1 VHVPESLITLAVLF
15 ATALLSAWLLNRLQ
29 QPPLIGYLLAG
40 ALVGPAGLGF
50 VKDRESI
57 ETLAEIGVMLLLFTI
72 GLELSLGTVRKLGR
86 VVWIAGP
93 IQLVGTIAVATLFAL
108 LRGRSLGSS
117 IFFGFLI
124 SLSSTA
130 IVLKLLHARGELDAP
145 YGRLLIGI
153 LILQDLAVVP
163 MMLAIPYLA
172 GTAGGMGLSGVA
184 LALVKTAGAAVLIF
198 VAARW
203 LVPRLL
209 RVVAGTGQKE
219 IFIIA
224 VLCLVVG
231 TALASNAAGL
241 SLALGAFLAGLVLSE
256 TDYGHQ
262 AMADVAP
269 FRDAFNALFF
279 VSVGM
284 LFDARILLSQPLGVA
299 LAVATTLIAKSVF
312 GALPALLSG
321 YGVRV
326 AVIVGVTL
334 AQVGEFSF
342 VLLQAG
348 QELGLVPADVYQIFL
363 AASILT
369 MVATPFLHEASHALS
384 EHLPGSRWGEKRRL
398 SESGL
403 MLPLMNHV
411 VILGFGHM
419 GETLAGVLLRGRV
432 PFRVLDLNPE
442 RVRHGARRGIPVEYG
457 DVTSDLVLRE
467 AGIETARAVIV
478 VLSDP
483 RSTRTSIRLCRSLN
497 AGTFL
502 LARTR
507 YLRDVP
513 ELTALG
519 ADDVIAEE
527 FETSLEIAGRVLR
540 RLGLPMPWIES
551 ETEALRSGRHDG
563 FRRFRA
569 PGASPEEVRRA
580 LGGTRVEFIS
590 VGSDWKAVGRTL
602 REIEI
607 RAGGGAVI
615 LAVVR
620 QGLATVAP
628 DDDFGLDPGDQVLL
642 LGTEETIDRS
652 VELLRGAGWGTE
664 SRVVSE
670 GVGEGT

>member
-1 VHVPESLITLAVLF
+1 VHVPESFLTIAVIF
-15 ATALLSAWLLNRLQ
+15 ATALAAAWLLNRLG

-50 VKDRESI
+50 VRDRASI
-57 ETLAEIGVMLLLFTI
+57 EALAEIGVMLLLFTI
-72 GLELSLGTVRKLGR
+72 GLELSFGALRRLGR

-93 IQLVGTIAVATLFAL
+93 IQLVGTIAVAFLIAYL
-108 LRGRSLGSS
+108 QGRSFGSAV
-117 IFFGFLI
+117 FFGFLI

-130 IVLKLLHARGELDAP
+130 IVLKLLHARQELDAP

-153 LILQDLAVVP
+153 LIFQDLAVVP
-163 MMLAIPYLA
+163 MMLAIPWLA
-172 GTAGGMGLSGVA
+172 GSAASAGFTAA
-184 LALVKTAGAAVLIF
+184 LLTLGKTAGAALLIF

-209 RVVAGTGQKE
+209 RVVAGSGQKE
-219 IFIIA
+219 IFVIA
-224 VLCLVVG
+224 LLCLVVG
-231 TALASNAAGL
+231 LAIASSAAGL

-262 AMADVAP
+262 AMADVSP

-284 LFDARILLSQPLGVA
+284 LFDARILLSHPGSVLR
-299 LAVATTLIAKSVF
+299 AVATILIAKAIF
-312 GALPALLSG
+312 GAVPVLLSG
-321 YGVRV
+321 YGLRM

-334 AQVGEFSF
+334 AQIGEFSF

-348 QELGLVPADVYQIFL
+348 QEMGLVPPDVYQIFL

-369 MVATPFLHEASHALS
+369 MVATPFLHEASHALA
-384 EHLPGSRWGEKRRL
+384 ERVPGGRWGEKKRL

-403 MLPLMNHV
+403 MLPLANHV

-419 GETLAGVLLRGRV
+419 GETLAGMLLRARV
-432 PFRVLDLNPE
+432 PFRILDLNPE

-457 DVTSDLVLRE
+457 DVTSDVVLKE
-467 AGIETARAVIV
+467 AGIETARAVV
-478 VLSDP
+478 MVLSDP
-483 RSTRTSIRLCRSLN
+483 RSTRMTTRICRSLN
-497 AGTFL
+497 PGAFL

-513 ELTALG
+513 DLTALG

-540 RLGLPMPWIES
+540 RLGLPLPWIES
-551 ETEALRSGRHDG
+551 ETEALREGRHDG

-580 LGGTRVEFIS
+580 LGGTKVEFIS
-590 VGSDWKAVGRTL
+590 VGNDWKAVGRTL
-602 REIEI
+602 KEIDL
-607 RAGGGAVI
+607 RAGGGGVI
-615 LAVVR
+615 LAIVR
-620 QGLATVAP
+620 KGRPTVAP
-628 DDDFGLDPGDQVLL
+628 GGDFQIDASDQVLL
-642 LGTEETIDRS
+642 LGSQETIDRS
-652 VELLRGAGWGTE
+652 VEILRGRGLGTP
-664 SRVVSE
+664 SQVVGSVAE
-670 GVGEGT
+670 LT

>member
-1 VHVPESLITLAVLF
+1 VHAPESLITLAVLF
-15 ATALLSAWLLNRLQ
+15 ATALLAAWLLNRLQ

-40 ALVGPAGLGF
+40 ALVGPAGLGL
-50 VKDRESI
+50 VKDRASI
-57 ETLAEIGVMLLLFTI
+57 EALAEIGVMLLLFTI

-86 VVWIAGP
+86 IVWIAGP
-93 IQLVGTIAVATLFAL
+93 IQLVGTIAVAAVIAGLQ
-108 LRGRSLGSS
+108 GRSFGTSV
-117 IFFGFLI
+117 FFGFLMA
-124 SLSSTA
+124 LSSTA
-130 IVLKLLHARGELDAP
+130 IVLKLLHSRGELDAP

-163 MMLAIPYLA
+163 MMLAIPWLA
-172 GTAGGMGLSGVA
+172 GSAASAGAPAALLA
-184 LALVKTAGAAVLIF
+184 LAKTGGAAALIF
-198 VAARW
+198 VATRW

-219 IFIIA
+219 IFVIA

-241 SLALGAFLAGLVLSE
+241 SLALGAFLAGLVLAE

-262 AMADVAP
+262 AMSDVAP

-284 LFDARILLSQPLGVA
+284 LFDARILFSHPGMVVR
-299 LAVATTLIAKSVF
+299 AVATILVAKSIF
-312 GALPALLSG
+312 GILPALLSG
-321 YGVRV
+321 YGLRV

-334 AQVGEFSF
+334 AQIGEFSF

-348 QELGLVPADVYQIFL
+348 QQYGLVPPDVYQVFL

-369 MVATPFLHEASHALS
+369 MVATPFLHEASHSLA
-384 EHLPGSRWGEKRRL
+384 EHLSGSRWGEKKRL
-398 SESGL
+398 TESGL
-403 MLPLMNHV
+403 ILPLMNHV
-411 VILGFGHM
+411 VILGFGHT
-419 GETLAGVLLRGRV
+419 GETLAGVLLRARV

-442 RVRHGARRGIPVEYG
+442 RVRHGAQRGIPVEYG
-457 DVTSDLVLRE
+457 DVTSDLVLKE
-467 AGIETARAVIV
+467 AGLETARAVVV

-483 RSTRTSIRLCRSLN
+483 RSTRNAIRMCRALN
-497 AGTFL
+497 TGAFL
-502 LARTR
+502 LVRTR
-507 YLRDVP
+507 YLREVP
-513 ELTALG
+513 DLTALG

-551 ETEALRSGRHDG
+551 ETEALREGRHDG

-590 VGSDWKAVGRTL
+590 IGSDWKAVGRTL
-602 REIEI
+602 RDIEM
-607 RAGGGAVI
+607 RSAGGAVI

-620 QGLATVAP
+620 KGEPTVAP
-628 DDDFGLDPGDQVLL
+628 GGDFDLKAGDQVLL
-642 LGTEETIDRS
+642 LGTQETLDRS
-652 VELLRGAGWGTE
+652 VEILRGEGHATE
-664 SRVVSE
+664 SRVV
-670 GVGEGT
+670 GEPGG